1 MGDIVKKSIVFSNH
15 EDEIRV
21 ALLEDKKLMEIYFE
35 DLESGKLAGKIFL
48 GRVENVV
55 PALESFFVNIGAKKN
70 GFLRFKDT
78 TVDPNSL
85 HRGSII
91 IVQVKKDGNTRKGPQ
106 LTMRINIPGRYMVYM
121 PYGENSIGISK
132 KIFSSNEK
140 DRLREI
146 GEILIETEEEG
157 IIFRTNSEN
166 VDFNTLKNEFIELK
180 NIWKDILEKSKQNN
194 KPTLLYEDENFI
206 QYILR
211 EKLDSE
217 THDIITDDMKLFK
230 EFNNLKETYPNLIV
244 RKVDIDAFAWANI
257 YEQLDDLFS
266 RKIEL
271 PSGGIITIDK
281 TEALTVFDVDSASN
295 VLEDNVETTSF
306 KTNIEAA
313 KEICRQLRLR
323 NIAGII
329 LIDFIDMKDN
339 YHKEEIIN
347 IIKEEALKDKA
358 KISISGFTK
367 LGLLELSRK
376 RTAPSIDALLFTQCP
391 ICQGTGKIAS
401 PKIVFRRAFKDL
413 EESLEDLKKN
423 HEIKEVYAS
432 VYHNLSGYFTKEK
445 KKYIEEKYNVKLD
458 IDFNWPDPN
467 SYNIRYRK

>member
-1 MGDIVKKSIVFSNH
+1 MKKSLVFSKH
-15 EDEIRV
+15 SEEMRV
-21 ALLEDKKLMEIYFE
+21 ALLENDKLMEIFFE
-35 DLESGKLAGKIFL
+35 DLEAGKLSGKIFL
-48 GRVENVV
+48 GRIENVV
-55 PALESFFVNIGAKKN
+55 PALESFFVNIGTKKN

-85 HRGSII
+85 HRGSFI

-106 LTMRINIPGRYMVYM
+106 LTMRIDIPGRYMVYM

-132 KIFSSNEK
+132 KIFSLSEK

-157 IIFRTNSEN
+157 LIFRTNSEN
-166 VDFNTLKNEFIELK
+166 VDFESIKNEFYNLK
-180 NIWKDILEKSKQNN
+180 LIWNNILKKAKLYN
-194 KPTLLYEDENFI
+194 KPTLLFEDENFV

-211 EKLDSE
+211 EKLDNNTYE
-217 THDIITDDMKLFK
+217 IITDDIELFK
-230 EFNNLKETYPNLIV
+230 IFNKLKTQYSNLKV
-244 RKVDIDAFAWANI
+244 RKVDIDAFSWAKI
-257 YEQLDDLFS
+257 YEQLDDLFA

-271 PSGGIITIDK
+271 PSGGVITIDK

-295 VLEDNVETTSF
+295 VLEKDVETTSF
-306 KTNIEAA
+306 KTNLEAA
-313 KEICRQLRLR
+313 KEIARQLRLR

-347 IIKEEALKDKA
+347 IFREETLKDKA
-358 KISISGFTK
+358 KVSISGFTK

-376 RTAPSIDALLFTQCP
+376 RTTPSIDALLFTQCP

-401 PKIVFRRAFKDL
+401 PRIVFRRALKEL
-413 EESLEDLKKN
+413 EESLTDLKEKHN
-423 HEIKEVYAS
+423 IKEVYAS

-445 KKYIEEKYNVKLD
+445 KKELEK
-458 IDFNWPDPN
+458 N
-467 SYNIRYRK
+467 SM

>member
-1 MGDIVKKSIVFSNH
+1 MKKSLIFSKYT
-15 EDEIRV
+15 EEIRI
-21 ALLEDKKLMEIYFE
+21 ALLEDNKLMEVFFE
-35 DLESGKLAGKIFL
+35 DLEAGKLSGKIFL
-48 GRVENVV
+48 GRIENVV

-85 HRGSII
+85 HRGSFI

-106 LTMRINIPGRYMVYM
+106 LTMRIDIPGRYIVYM
-121 PYGENSIGISK
+121 PFGENSIGISK

-166 VDFNTLKNEFIELK
+166 VDFNTIKNEFHNLK
-180 NIWKDILEKSKQNN
+180 NIWENILNKAKNHN
-194 KPTLLYEDENFI
+194 KPTLLFEDEDFVH
-206 QYILR
+206 YILR
-211 EKLDSE
+211 EKLDNYTNE
-217 THDIITDDMKLFK
+217 IITDDIELFK
-230 EFNNLKETYPNLIV
+230 EFNHLKSQYSELKI
-244 RKVDIDAFAWANI
+244 RKVDIDAFSWANI
-257 YEQLDDLFS
+257 YEQLDDVFS

-295 VLEDNVETTSF
+295 VLENNVETTSF
-306 KTNIEAA
+306 KTNLEAA
-313 KEICRQLRLR
+313 KEITRQLRLR

-339 YHKEEIIN
+339 FHKEEIIN
-347 IIKEEALKDKA
+347 IFRKETLKDKA

-367 LGLLELSRK
+367 LGLLEISRK
-376 RTAPSIDALLFTQCP
+376 RTSPSIDALLFTQCP

-401 PKIVFRRAFKDL
+401 PRIVFRRALKEL
-413 EESLEDLKKN
+413 EDSLEDLKKKHN
-423 HEIKEVYAS
+423 IKEVYIS
-432 VYHNLSGYFTKEK
+432 IYHNLSGYFTKEK
-445 KKYIEEKYNVKLD
+445 KKEIENRFNVKIDL
-458 IDFNWPDPN
+458 DFNWPDPN

>member
-1 MGDIVKKSIVFSNH
+1 MKKTLVFSKYT
-15 EDEIRV
+15 EEIRI
-21 ALLEDKKLMEIYFE
+21 ALLEDNKLMEVFFE
-35 DLESGKLAGKIFL
+35 DLEAGKLSGKIFL
-48 GRVENVV
+48 GRIENVV

-85 HRGSII
+85 HRGSFI

-106 LTMRINIPGRYMVYM
+106 LTMRVDIPGRYIVYM
-121 PYGENSIGISK
+121 PFGENSIGISK

-146 GEILIETEEEG
+146 GEILIETEQEG
-157 IIFRTNSEN
+157 LIFRTNSEN
-166 VDFNTLKNEFIELK
+166 VDFDTIKKEFYNLK
-180 NIWKDILEKSKQNN
+180 NIWKEILKKTKKYN
-194 KPTLLYEDENFI
+194 KPTLLFEDEDFI
-206 QYILR
+206 HYILR
-211 EKLDSE
+211 EKLDNNTDE
-217 THDIITDDMKLFK
+217 IITDSPDLFK
-230 EFNNLKETYPNLIV
+230 EFNQLKIQYPHLKV
-244 RKVDIDAFAWANI
+244 RKVDIDAFSWTGT
-257 YEQLDDLFS
+257 YEQLDDVFS

-271 PSGGIITIDK
+271 PSGGVITIDK

-295 VLEDNVETTSF
+295 VFGSDVETTSF
-306 KTNIEAA
+306 KTNLEAA
-313 KEICRQLRLR
+313 KEIARQLRLR

-347 IIKEEALKDKA
+347 IFREETLRDKA
-358 KISISGFTK
+358 RVSISGFTK

-376 RTAPSIDALLFTQCP
+376 RTSPSIDALLFTQCP

-401 PKIVFRRAFKDL
+401 PRIVFRRAYKEL

-423 HEIKEVYAS
+423 HAIKEVHLS
-432 VYHNLSGYFTKEK
+432 IYHNLSGYFTKEK
-445 KKYIEEKYNVKLD
+445 KKEIEEKFNVQLD
-458 IDFNWPDPN
+458 LDFNWPDPN

>member
-1 MGDIVKKSIVFSNH
+1 MKKSIVFSKH
-15 EDEIRV
+15 SEEIRV
-21 ALLEDKKLMEIYFE
+21 ALLEDNKLMEIFFE
-35 DLESGKLAGKIFL
+35 DLEIGKLSGKIFL
-48 GRVENVV
+48 GRIENVV
-55 PALESFFVNIGAKKN
+55 PALESFFVNIGTKKN

-85 HRGSII
+85 RRGSFI

-106 LTMRINIPGRYMVYM
+106 LTMRIDIPGRYIVYM

-157 IIFRTNSEN
+157 LIFRTNSEN
-166 VDFNTLKNEFIELK
+166 VEFETIKNEFYNLK
-180 NIWKDILEKSKQNN
+180 NIWNTILKKSKTYN
-194 KPTLLYEDENFI
+194 KPILLFEDENFV

-211 EKLDSE
+211 EKLDNNTTE
-217 THDIITDDMKLFK
+217 IITDDIDLFK
-230 EFNNLKETYPNLIV
+230 EFSTLKEQYPTLKI
-244 RKVDIDAFAWANI
+244 RKVDIDAFSWANI
-257 YEQLDDLFS
+257 YQQLDDIFS
-266 RKIEL
+266 RKVEL
-271 PSGGIITIDK
+271 PNGGVITIDK

-295 VLEDNVETTSF
+295 VLEKDVESTSF
-306 KTNIEAA
+306 MTNLEAA
-313 KEICRQLRLR
+313 KEIARQLRLR

-347 IIKEEALKDKA
+347 IFREESLKDKA
-358 KISISGFTK
+358 KIYISGFTK

-376 RTAPSIDALLFTQCP
+376 RTTPSIDALLFTQCP

-401 PKIVFRRAFKDL
+401 PRIVFRRAIKEL
-413 EESLEDLKKN
+413 EESLEDLKKKHN
-423 HEIKEVYAS
+423 IKEVYAS

-445 KKYIEEKYNVKLD
+445 KNEIEKNFDVKLY

>member
-1 MGDIVKKSIVFSNH
+1 MKKSLVFSKH
-15 EDEIRV
+15 SEEIRV
-21 ALLEDKKLMEIYFE
+21 ALLENDKLMEIFFE
-35 DLESGKLAGKIFL
+35 DLEAGKLSGKIFL
-48 GRVENVV
+48 GRIENVV
-55 PALESFFVNIGAKKN
+55 PALESFFVNIGTKKN

-85 HRGSII
+85 RRGSFI

-106 LTMRINIPGRYMVYM
+106 LTMRIDIPGRYIVYM

-132 KIFSSNEK
+132 KIFSLSEK

-146 GEILIETEEEG
+146 GEILIETEREG
-157 IIFRTNSEN
+157 LIFRTNSEN
-166 VDFNTLKNEFIELK
+166 VDFESIKNEFDNLK
-180 NIWKDILEKSKQNN
+180 LIWNNILKKAKSHN
-194 KPTLLYEDENFI
+194 KPTLLFEEENFV

-211 EKLDSE
+211 EKLDNNTNE
-217 THDIITDDMKLFK
+217 IITDDIELFK
-230 EFNNLKETYPNLIV
+230 NFNNLKSQYQRLKV
-244 RKVDIDAFAWANI
+244 RKVDIDAFSWAKV
-257 YEQLDDLFS
+257 YEQLDDLFA

-271 PSGGIITIDK
+271 PSGGMITIDK

-295 VLEDNVETTSF
+295 VLEKDVETTSF
-306 KTNIEAA
+306 KTNLEAA
-313 KEICRQLRLR
+313 KEIARQLRLR

-347 IIKEEALKDKA
+347 IFREETLKDKA

-376 RTAPSIDALLFTQCP
+376 RTTPSIDALLFTQCP

-401 PKIVFRRAFKDL
+401 PRIVFRRALKEL
-413 EESLEDLKKN
+413 EESLIDLKEKHN
-423 HEIKEVYAS
+423 IKEVYTS

-445 KKYIEEKYNVKLD
+445 KKELEKKFDIKLE